1 MNDPTTLAAMD
12 DADGHEPPDTT
23 APGET
28 GAEPIHTLLET
39 VATCRPLEEVT
50 ALVALLKETGQ
61 HPNPVHE
68 ALRTAAV
75 TRPVHEVRRL
85 VALLGES
92 PQEVVEA
99 DITLR
104 AAAVGRSIE
113 DVALLV
119 SILANEEP
127 EEESQEQDSAEP
139 AASSEEPHA
148 PHEQQDQDPDAGAAG
163 AEAPAADARTT
174 RRRARRAARAPRPPR
189 TLRQTLRWPVALS
202 LLAGAALHVP
212 RDLTTLPSVTPG
224 HILPLLVTLLCL
236 GFGLLLAVR
245 DITAV
250 WRAGA
255 LTAVGVVALHLLGG
269 AVHFAPLS
277 HALGASL
284 PWGSVVAVLCAAI
297 GALLAGVALRPEPAR
312 QTVSDRT

>member
-12 DADGHEPPDTT
+12 DADGHEPPDDT

-75 TRPVHEVRRL
+75 TRPVQEVRRL

-119 SILANEEP
+119 SILAKEEP
-127 EEESQEQDSAEP
+127 EEAGAEDQDSAE
-139 AASSEEPHA
+139 AAGSSQEPR
-148 PHEQQDQDPDAGAAG
+148 EQQDQDPDGAADG
-163 AEAPAADARTT
+163 AQTPAADARTA
-174 RRRARRAARAPRPPR
+174 RRRRTPRAPRPPR
-189 TLRQTLRWPVALS
+189 TLRQALRWPVALT
-202 LLAGAALHVP
+202 LLAGGALHLP
-212 RDLTTLPSVTPG
+212 QDLTSLPPATPG
-224 HILPLLVTLLCL
+224 HLLPLLVTLLCL

-255 LTAVGVVALHLLGG
+255 LTAIGVVALHLLGG
-269 AVHFAPLS
+269 AVHRNPLA
-277 HALGASL
+277 HALGSSL
-284 PWGSVVAVLCAAI
+284 PWASVVAVVCAAI
-297 GALLAGVALRPEPAR
+297 GALLAGVALRPEPDR
-312 QTVSDRT
+312 QTVPERT